1 MLGCRLFLLQN
12 DEKKK
17 ERTWMTGNIKGN
29 SRGMEVF
36 EGRLVYS
43 IMDNWKTV
51 SPQLSNP
58 SQQPST
64 LSPQHLTLNPQPS
77 TLNPQSLALSP
88 QPSALSPQPSA
99 LSYQPSKPIHRLLLE
114 GTMDN
119 RGALTDD

>member
-1 MLGCRLFLLQN
+1 MGADRELCLGVSMHWGLRKVTSFSRESARRPPTPKDLHLDSKLMLGCRLFLLQN

-51 SPQLSNP
+51 SPQLSNL
-58 SQQPST
+58 SQQTST
-64 LSPQHLTLNPQPS
+64 
-77 TLNPQSLALSP
+77 LSP
-88 QPSALSPQPSA
+88 QPSALN
-99 LSYQPSKPIHRLLLE
+99 
-114 GTMDN
+114 T
-119 RGALTDD
+119 